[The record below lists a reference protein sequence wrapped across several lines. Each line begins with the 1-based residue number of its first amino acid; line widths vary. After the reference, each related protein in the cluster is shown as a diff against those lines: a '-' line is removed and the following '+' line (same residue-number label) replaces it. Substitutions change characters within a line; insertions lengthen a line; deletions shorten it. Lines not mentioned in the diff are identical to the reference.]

1 MEKSQIARAL
11 ELQAQSYAFVRWLG
25 DHQADVL
32 TTLTEDHGDRPPRE
46 VMAEWLRT
54 SGSLLGYTR
63 RLREEDQ
70 QAFANLFVSYLEI
83 SFDLLEHGRRIEFS
97 PCGCYCFM
105 CVSITSSSRL
115 VPKKP
120 GSADKER
127 ATRALEAE
135 LHAAADAAGGTLSRA
150 SLTKAHIK
158 ALLAD
163 PELREPLAIAAWM
176 TAVFR
181 RMRGDFVGTEALVL
195 WRRFAWKPEGSPK
208 HGYAITEAAV
218 TSAQAAVKAAVERA
232 LEAQTA

>member
-1 MEKSQIARAL
+1 MEKSEIGRAL

-70 QAFANLFVSYLEI
+70 VAFANLFVSYLEI
-83 SFDLLEHGRRIEFS
+83 SFDLLDHGRRIESS
-97 PCGCYCFM
+97 PCGCYCSM
-105 CVSITSSSRL
+105 CVSITSSSRM

-135 LHAAADAAGGTLSRA
+135 LQSVAGAAGST
-150 SLTKAHIK
+150 LTKPQIK
-158 ALLAD
+158 ALLGD

-176 TAVFR
+176 SAVFR

-208 HGYAITEAAV
+208 HGFAITEAAV

-232 LEAQTA
+232 LAAETA

>member
-1 MEKSQIARAL
+1 MEKSQIGRAL

-70 QAFANLFVSYLEI
+70 LAFANLFVSYLEI
-83 SFDLLEHGRRIEFS
+83 SFDLLDHGRRIESS

-135 LHAAADAAGGTLSRA
+135 LQSVAGAAGRT
-150 SLTKAHIK
+150 LTKPHVK

-176 TAVFR
+176 SAVFR

-208 HGYAITEAAV
+208 HGFAITEAAV
-218 TSAQAAVKAAVERA
+218 TSAQAQVKAAVERR
-232 LEAQTA
+232 TV

>member
-1 MEKSQIARAL
+1 MEKSEIGRAL

-25 DHQADVL
+25 DNKADVL

-70 QAFANLFVSYLEI
+70 LAFANLFVSYLEI
-83 SFDLLEHGRRIEFS
+83 SFDLLDHGRRIESS
-97 PCGCYCFM
+97 PCGCYCSM
-105 CVSITSSSRL
+105 CVSITSSSRM

-135 LHAAADAAGGTLSRA
+135 LQAVAGAAGKT
-150 SLTKAHIK
+150 LTKAQIK
-158 ALLAD
+158 ALLENPD
-163 PELREPLAIAAWM
+163 LREPLAIAAWM
-176 TAVFR
+176 SAVFR

-195 WRRFAWKPEGSPK
+195 WRWFAWKPEGSPK
-208 HGYAITEAAV
+208 HGFAITEAAV
-218 TSAQAAVKAAVERA
+218 TSAQAQVKEGVERA
-232 LEAQTA
+232 LATETA